1 MNKKVS
7 TLLTLSLMLGG
18 SLLSSSAFA
27 QAPLPI
33 GDRVSAD
40 NPLVDGGTYFI
51 VQDLGNTDLTD
62 DIALGYVFPSND
74 PNQESIEVSLA
85 KRADNVNESDWS
97 AYYWTVKL
105 VSSDGGKYSY
115 SFTNVATGQMLRIDY
130 ASGNYSALETSTKS
144 EDWDKD
150 ATSFSF
156 GTAMNDYSKGA
167 SNNNQ
172 LFITASLS
180 NTTKYGL
187 AFPANTYTP
196 STIVYS
202 STNLGVI
209 NLYSVEDDEIDNP
222 TEAGALNTLY
232 NRAGFNFSL
241 TKEDAAGN
249 LFGEEAVKAI
259 YVANDLAVTANGS
272 TSKEYY
278 AFPAGTYFA
287 VSTPNGSFPASNAN
301 GEQIEYLKGCTFIAV
316 SPTDNIDG
324 NATCRAEG
332 RGFTL
337 TTVDAKDLNLYAQTT
352 KAYIDENLQPNSQE
366 VSVFNACFIGW
377 EKTASKGNFAL
388 ALNHVYYQAKTTDTK
403 QTLGTNKISLNII
416 DHHHDITNSLV
427 TDSYARNFVFTLEET
442 AAIDPISI
450 LSEDGASIYNI
461 QFVSGDA
468 NDHKSEYGKYL
479 TVVTNTNQDLWANGS
494 ALADLNTPAYQF
506 VISAVNGKDITFK
519 NRETGK
525 TFTAQLFKYGEGE
538 NEYSIA
544 LDTDMSYNVSDIL
557 NNGDVE
563 QVSGTT
569 FNMSDAYIKLIPAT
583 NVDKFNGFLN
593 VEDETIMTLAVARDF
608 TPTSNKL
615 YPVVNSS
622 NTFPGAGEVKLTDE
636 VSEAV
641 QWQLVKANNKK
652 PSYKTSN
659 YCYVKDDK
667 VIVKNWGDTVAVQGY
682 KLQLI
687 KDGQVI
693 DKYLKATTAQTA
705 ASLDGTGSV
714 FYIKNNVDG
723 SVSIKLSIT
732 GNAHIAT
739 SDYDVPNNFNEYD
752 ELQLRTLDIPAS
764 NNVVAATNVKTY
776 LFNDSPLKSWQKEG
790 HVTLQSEMG
799 DYITMNDEKAGIVTS
814 SDAETFYLTKTD
826 ANKAIPSFYIS
837 KGINGGDATAERL
850 YLFNPVDSVP
860 YLVNAPVDKRYEWDE
875 VTAKAI
881 FKAGT
886 LVTPDTMKTD
896 IKGEET
902 LVAQKADN
910 KGTEGGLQRF
920 KFQIVET
927 EYGYWYIRQT
937 NSPSINEENG
947 TLEAGENYTLYLR
960 NLNGKLTW
968 TRKQNVERIKV
979 TLAEVAAP
987 TANEAISATD
997 VKVIA
1002 LDGAVNVKNA
1012 AGKNV
1017 VVSTILGQIVA
1028 NEVLTSDN
1036 ATISVPAGIAIVSV
1050 DGEEA
1055 VKVSVK

>member
-1 MNKKVS
+1 MIMNKKVS
-7 TLLTLSLMLGG
+7 TLLTLSLMIGG

-27 QAPLPI
+27 QTTPLPI

-51 VQDLGNTDLTD
+51 VQDQNDANTANDL
-62 DIALGYVFPSND
+62 ILGYTFADV
-74 PNQESIEVSLA
+74 NQESIRIHLA
-85 KRADNVNESDWS
+85 QRTSHVNETDWS

-115 SFTNVATGQMLRIDY
+115 SFTNVATGQMLRVNY
-130 ASGNYSALETSTKS
+130 ANGIYNTIETSTKS

-156 GTAMNDYSKGA
+156 GTDQINYSKGTTTTKR
-167 SNNNQ
+167 
-172 LFITASLS
+172 LFVTASLN
-180 NTTKYGL
+180 NTTQYALTFVSGNNSIIWNKND
-187 AFPANTYTP
+187 ATF
-196 STIVYS
+196 
-202 STNLGVI
+202 I
-209 NLYSVEDDEIDNP
+209 NLYSVADDEIDNP

-259 YVANDLAVTANGS
+259 FVENNLVESGVINDKTQP
-272 TSKEYY
+272 YY

-287 VSTPNGSFPASNAN
+287 VSTPNGSFPTSKE
-301 GEQIEYLKGCTFIAV
+301 EQIEYLKGCTFIAV

-427 TDSYARNFVFTLEET
+427 TDSYGRNFVFTLEET

-479 TVVTNTNQDLWANGS
+479 TVATNTNQDLWANGS

-544 LDTDMSYNVSDIL
+544 LDTEMSYNVSDIL

-563 QVSGTT
+563 QVSGT

-693 DKYLKATTAQTA
+693 DKYLKVTDSDPANAT
-705 ASLDGTGSV
+705 LDNSGSV

-732 GNAHIAT
+732 GDKHIST

-764 NNVVAATNVKTY
+764 NNLVAATNVKTY

-814 SDAETFYLTKTD
+814 SEAETFYLTKTD

-927 EYGYWYIRQT
+927 EDEDGYWYIRQT

-947 TLEAGENYTLYLR
+947 TLESGENYTLYLR

-979 TLAEVAAP
+979 TLAEAAAP
-987 TANEAISATD
+987 TANESISATD
-997 VKVIA
+997 VKVVA